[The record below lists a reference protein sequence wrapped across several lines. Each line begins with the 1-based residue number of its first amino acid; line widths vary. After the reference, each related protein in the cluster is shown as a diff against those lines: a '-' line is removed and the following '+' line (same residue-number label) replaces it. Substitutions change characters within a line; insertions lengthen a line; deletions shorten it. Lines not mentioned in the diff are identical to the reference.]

1 MKKSVISIGFVVMM
15 VLSLLTGCS
24 NTTNSSSGGS
34 YAKDDY
40 PVTINDVKFDTSPE
54 KVVALSPSLADVVLA
69 LGYEIKLVGRTEAC
83 TQEDLSVLSVVN
95 GPEQLNIEQI
105 KALSADLVL
114 TEQALTEDQEKGL
127 TDAGIRVLTLT
138 PEDTQEGI
146 QQLYQNLGSVLGGAK
161 TGYEKGDR
169 TQKSFF
175 MALDEVQRLAERQ
188 RGDIVVTACYLY
200 DIQGKAVTGDQF
212 ASKLIEYSGAVN
224 AMGDSTNGQIDVE
237 NLKLGNPNYIFC
249 APGVKEQLEKDE
261 ELSTLSAVQEGKVY
275 EMEPTL
281 LEWKGNALLD
291 AVDFMAGTMYPAL
304 KGDSTDSSS
313 SAETSSAAS
322 GNPFPAGTELKPGDS
337 GEDVTKLQ
345 ERLIELRFYYGVD
358 ESGVPSGVY
367 DDATERGVQDFQYRM
382 KMNANGIADDET
394 LDAIYAPDAMVRTD

>member
-1 MKKSVISIGFVVMM
+1 MKKSVISIGFVVLML
-15 VLSLLTGCS
+15 LSFLTGCS
-24 NTTNSSSGGS
+24 NGADDSSGGS
-34 YAKDDY
+34 YARDDY
-40 PVTINDVKFDTSPE
+40 PVTVNDIRFDTSPE
-54 KVVALSPSLADVVLA
+54 KVVTLSPSLADVVLA

-83 TQEDLSVLSVVN
+83 TQEELSVLSVVN
-95 GPEQLNIEQI
+95 GPDQLDIEQI

-114 TEQALTEDQEKGL
+114 TEQALTEEQTEGL
-127 TDAGIRVLTLT
+127 NDAGIQVLTFA
-138 PEDTQEGI
+138 PAETQEDI
-146 QQLYQNLGSVLGGAK
+146 QQLYRDVASVLGGAK
-161 TGYEKGDR
+161 TGYDKGER

-200 DIQGKAVTGDQF
+200 DTQGKAVTGDQF

-224 AMGDSTNGQIDVE
+224 AMGDSTNGEIDVE
-237 NLKLGNPNYIFC
+237 HLKLGNPNYIFC
-249 APGVKEQLEKDE
+249 APGVKKQLEEDT
-261 ELSTLSAVQEGKVY
+261 ELSTLTAVQEGKVY
-275 EMEPTL
+275 EMDPTL
-281 LEWKGNALLD
+281 LEWRGNALLD
-291 AVDFMAGTMYPAL
+291 AVDFMAGTMYPSL
-304 KGDSTDSSS
+304 KGTSSDVSSS
-313 SAETSSAAS
+313 EDTSSADS

-337 GEDVTKLQ
+337 GEDVTTLQ

-394 LDAIYAPDAMVRTD
+394 LDAIYAPDAMVRMD

>member
-1 MKKSVISIGFVVMM
+1 
-15 VLSLLTGCS
+15 
-24 NTTNSSSGGS
+24 
-34 YAKDDY
+34 
-40 PVTINDVKFDTSPE
+40 
-54 KVVALSPSLADVVLA
+54 
-69 LGYEIKLVGRTEAC
+69 
-83 TQEDLSVLSVVN
+83 
-95 GPEQLNIEQI
+95 
-105 KALSADLVL
+105 
-114 TEQALTEDQEKGL
+114 
-127 TDAGIRVLTLT
+127 
-138 PEDTQEGI
+138 
-146 QQLYQNLGSVLGGAK
+146 
-161 TGYEKGDR
+161 
-169 TQKSFF
+169 
-175 MALDEVQRLAERQ
+175 
-188 RGDIVVTACYLY
+188 
-200 DIQGKAVTGDQF
+200 
-212 ASKLIEYSGAVN
+212 
-224 AMGDSTNGQIDVE
+224 MGDSTNGQIDVE

-337 GEDVTKLQ
+337 GEGVMKLQ